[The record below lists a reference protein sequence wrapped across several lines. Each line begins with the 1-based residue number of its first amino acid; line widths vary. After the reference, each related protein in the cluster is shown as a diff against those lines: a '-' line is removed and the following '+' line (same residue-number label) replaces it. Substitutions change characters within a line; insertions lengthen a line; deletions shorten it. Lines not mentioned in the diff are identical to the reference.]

1 MASLGDLSQTQS
13 YPAQTKSDIVSNV
26 ENRIHAELGSYL
38 KNSIIKID
46 LKNFDQ
52 MWHANVV
59 IDSSRGF
66 KASRRKDVNMEDL
79 IQNVI
84 SDLRL
89 QFELTEPHRRHEI
102 FLFDHQREY
111 DHFTETLSAS
121 PFEAPVHL
129 KVLVIEDDPTAL
141 LILERSMKSMG
152 CHVDLVNNP
161 EMAVEKVKHQDY
173 DLVILDW
180 CLPYMDGYEFLKKA
194 DQAISQ
200 NNAGVFG
207 AKSIPLVICSS
218 KNSDE
223 INLPLVSNFLF
234 CEYWNK
240 KLPFSTVIS
249 SIEAAIKSAR
259 QHKTKVV

>member
-1 MASLGDLSQTQS
+1 MASLGELSSTS
-13 YPAQTKSDIVSNV
+13 SIPISENLELTSLIK
-26 ENRIHAELGSYL
+26 NRIHSELGQYL

-46 LKNFDQ
+46 IQHFNNT
-52 MWHANVV
+52 WHANVV
-59 IDSSRGF
+59 IDSNRGF
-66 KASRRKDVNMEDL
+66 KASRRKENKVEDL

-84 SDLRL
+84 SDLRI

-111 DHFTETLSAS
+111 DHFTETLHAS
-121 PFEAPVHL
+121 PFDAPANL

-141 LILERSMKSMG
+141 LILERSMKSKG
-152 CHVDLVNNP
+152 CHVDLVKDP
-161 EMAVEKVKHQDY
+161 EMALDKVKYQDY

-180 CLPYMDGYEFLKKA
+180 CLPYMDGYEFLKQA
-194 DQAISQ
+194 DKIIAKRNQ
-200 NNAGVFG
+200 GVFG

-218 KNSDE
+218 KNSEE